1 MARLYC
7 TIHYPEFLAR
17 LFVMSLSAAH
27 GEHQNFYETQHN
39 LWLLEYIMW
48 KYTLMLHEEFKTTHD
63 SNDNNS
69 GIYLAGNLDNAF
81 KNQIFIF
88 VLTLKTIF
96 AC

>member
-1 MARLYC
+1 
-7 TIHYPEFLAR
+7 
-17 LFVMSLSAAH
+17 
-27 GEHQNFYETQHN
+27 
-39 LWLLEYIMW
+39 
-48 KYTLMLHEEFKTTHD
+48 MLHEEFKTTHD